1 MTHHVQISNIK
12 IYLLNMSI
20 VVVKLFVRNSS
31 SIRIISRIS
40 QSIFKPI
47 ILAGCHSAT
56 ERKIGS
62 LLLGIYSEPGLV
74 EEINNSCYT
83 AMHKNWIEIN
93 VPV

>member
-1 MTHHVQISNIK
+1 MINSYWISIISNI
-12 IYLLNMSI
+12 ST
-20 VVVKLFVRNSS
+20 S
-31 SIRIISRIS
+31 IS
-40 QSIFKPI
+40 QPI